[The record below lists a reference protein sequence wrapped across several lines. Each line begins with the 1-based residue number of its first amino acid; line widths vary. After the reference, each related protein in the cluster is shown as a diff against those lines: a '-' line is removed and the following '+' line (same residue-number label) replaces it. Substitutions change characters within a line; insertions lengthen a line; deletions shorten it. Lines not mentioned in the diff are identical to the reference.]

1 MYLSK
6 IAIGKKIPAFTAY
19 AISKKIISAQGL
31 RGSPVVLYFYLKD
44 NTPGC
49 TQEGIDFRDNYAH
62 FRRCRTR
69 ILAVSRDSLKSHKKF
84 RTKYEFP
91 FDLISDADEIHARFS
106 TQFREKT
113 MYGKTVLGIERS
125 TFLIDS
131 EGILRRE

>member
-1 MYLSK
+1 M
-6 IAIGKKIPAFTAY
+6 
-19 AISKKIISAQGL
+19 
-31 RGSPVVLYFYLKD
+31 LYFYLKD

-113 MYGKTVLGIERS
+113 MYGKTVLDIERS